1 MTVGL
6 DVLDEQT
13 QALLATVDAMAPE
26 DLAGDSLLPEWS
38 RGHVLAHIAGNA
50 EGLGRR
56 ARFAIDGVP
65 RAMYE
70 SLDSRSADVEWRAS
84 RSREQHR
91 EALAATHADLRRDLE
106 GIPAVRYDDEI
117 ELRPGILLRVGQIPL
132 LRLQEVCIHHADL
145 GLASYTWRDWPGA
158 MVEQVLPRV
167 IATFRSR
174 DAFPI
179 AWIEIDGKRVAMEEG
194 QAGAS
199 GVSGAALPVLAWLTG
214 RSDGEG
220 LTPTG
225 RDGVP
230 EAPPWL

>member
-1 MTVGL
+1 MTIGL

-13 QALLATVDAMAPE
+13 QALLATVSALSPE
-26 DLAGDSLLPEWS
+26 DLAGDSMLPEWS

-56 ARFAIDGVP
+56 ARFVIDGVP

-84 RSREQHR
+84 RSRDEHR
-91 EALAATHADLRRDLE
+91 ESLAATHADLRRDLA
-106 GIPAVRYDDEI
+106 GIPAGRDDDEI
-117 ELRPGILLRVGQIPL
+117 ELRPGILLRVDQLPL

-145 GLASYTWRDWPGA
+145 GLATYTWRDWPSA
-158 MVEQVLPRV
+158 MVERVLPRV
-167 IATFRSR
+167 VATFRTR
-174 DAFPI
+174 DAFPA
-179 AWIEIDGKRVAMEEG
+179 AWIEIDGERVPMG
-194 QAGAS
+194 DGATGES
-199 GVSGAALPVLAWLTG
+199 GVAGDALPMLAWLTG

-220 LTPTG
+220 LRSIG
-225 RDGVP
+225 GDGVP